1 MAYSEKSWNVVIAC
15 HACQQKFE
23 VSGVDHERIA
33 WLPLLT
39 PCPHCGAKSIR
50 DSKSATHRV
59 VELKPIKT

>member
-1 MAYSEKSWNVVIAC
+1 MGYSERSWNVVIAC
-15 HACQQKFE
+15 YACQVKFE
-23 VSGVDHERIA
+23 ISGVEREKIS

-39 PCPHCGAKSIR
+39 PCPQCGAKSIR